1 MVVAGSTSYRI
12 LQLVLLVAAVCAL
25 LLVSQSAPFRVG
37 QFTSVFII
45 AIAIA
50 GLNIVSGYTG
60 LLSIGHS
67 AFFGLG
73 AYTTGV
79 LIVDRGYSP
88 LTTIPMAVVLCFVLG
103 LLVGL
108 PSLRIKGLYLALV
121 TLAVAVAFPEVIR
134 KTGDLTGG
142 AAGMVVRAN
151 LLVPPKWTGLTRA
164 DTYLWIF
171 WVSVVTLA
179 VVMLLIR
186 NLVKSRFGLAMVA
199 VRDNEIAASANG
211 INVARVKILAFGLSG
226 AITGLAGSLFTM
238 YIGALS
244 PESFS
249 LMKSIEFIT
258 GLVLGGIA
266 TQFGPI
272 VGATAVV
279 FLPYYTG
286 SVTDGPVSG
295 VVFGAVLIAIVF
307 LMPDGIVG
315 RINSVLR
322 RFVLVVPADHPKYRK
337 VNPAPER
344 RLPRPLSFLS
354 THSKELDDMKRQT
367 TIPAVI
373 AAAALLLSAC
383 GGNSDAESNTST
395 SAGAVSV
402 DDCSDP
408 SGAAAPIT
416 DKLTVGWSGPTSG
429 PLADAVGNVIEGMR
443 ARFEVENAAGGVGG
457 VKLDVVVKDDAFS
470 PERAKANVGEFI
482 QKDKVDVLARSEQAS

>member
-1 MVVAGSTSYRI
+1 MTTLAERNEPAVAEKAVGRPRVVVAGSTSYRV

-25 LLVSQSAPFRVG
+25 LLASQSAPFRVG

-88 LTTIPMAVVLCFVLG
+88 LTTIPMAVVLCFALG

-151 LLVPPKWTGLTRA
+151 LLIPPKWTGLTRA

-179 VVMLLIR
+179 VVMLMIR

-199 VRDNEIAASANG
+199 VRDNEIAATANG
-211 INVARVKILAFGLSG
+211 INVAKVKILAFGLSG

-322 RFVLVVPADHPKYRK
+322 RFVLVVPADHPKYR
-337 VNPAPER
+337 EGE
-344 RLPRPLSFLS
+344 PR
-354 THSKELDDMKRQT
+354 T
-367 TIPAVI
+367 
-373 AAAALLLSAC
+373 
-383 GGNSDAESNTST
+383 
-395 SAGAVSV
+395 
-402 DDCSDP
+402 
-408 SGAAAPIT
+408 
-416 DKLTVGWSGPTSG
+416 
-429 PLADAVGNVIEGMR
+429 
-443 ARFEVENAAGGVGG
+443 
-457 VKLDVVVKDDAFS
+457 
-470 PERAKANVGEFI
+470 
-482 QKDKVDVLARSEQAS
+482 

>member
-1 MVVAGSTSYRI
+1 
-12 LQLVLLVAAVCAL
+12 
-25 LLVSQSAPFRVG
+25 
-37 QFTSVFII
+37 
-45 AIAIA
+45 
-50 GLNIVSGYTG
+50 
-60 LLSIGHS
+60 
-67 AFFGLG
+67 
-73 AYTTGV
+73 
-79 LIVDRGYSP
+79 
-88 LTTIPMAVVLCFVLG
+88 
-103 LLVGL
+103 
-108 PSLRIKGLYLALV
+108 
-121 TLAVAVAFPEVIR
+121 VAFPEVIR

-151 LLVPPKWTGLTRA
+151 LLIPPKWTGLTRA

-199 VRDNEIAASANG
+199 VRDNEIAATANG
-211 INVARVKILAFGLSG
+211 INVAKVKILAFGLSG

-322 RFVLVVPADHPKYRK
+322 RFVLVVPADHPKYR
-337 VNPAPER
+337 EGE
-344 RLPRPLSFLS
+344 PR
-354 THSKELDDMKRQT
+354 T
-367 TIPAVI
+367 
-373 AAAALLLSAC
+373 
-383 GGNSDAESNTST
+383 
-395 SAGAVSV
+395 
-402 DDCSDP
+402 
-408 SGAAAPIT
+408 
-416 DKLTVGWSGPTSG
+416 
-429 PLADAVGNVIEGMR
+429 
-443 ARFEVENAAGGVGG
+443 
-457 VKLDVVVKDDAFS
+457 
-470 PERAKANVGEFI
+470 
-482 QKDKVDVLARSEQAS
+482 

>member
-1 MVVAGSTSYRI
+1 MTTLAERNEPAVAEKAVRQPRVVVAGSTSYRL
-12 LQLVLLVAAVCAL
+12 LQIGLLVAAVCAL
-25 LLVSQSAPFRVG
+25 LLASQSAPFRVG

-179 VVMLLIR
+179 IVMLLIR
-186 NLVKSRFGLAMVA
+186 NLVKSRFRLAMVA

-226 AITGLAGSLFTM
+226 AITGLGGSLFTM

-322 RFVLVVPADHPKYRK
+322 RFILVVPADHPKYR
-337 VNPAPER
+337 EGE
-344 RLPRPLSFLS
+344 PR
-354 THSKELDDMKRQT
+354 
-367 TIPAVI
+367 A
-373 AAAALLLSAC
+373 
-383 GGNSDAESNTST
+383 
-395 SAGAVSV
+395 
-402 DDCSDP
+402 
-408 SGAAAPIT
+408 
-416 DKLTVGWSGPTSG
+416 
-429 PLADAVGNVIEGMR
+429 
-443 ARFEVENAAGGVGG
+443 
-457 VKLDVVVKDDAFS
+457 
-470 PERAKANVGEFI
+470 
-482 QKDKVDVLARSEQAS
+482 

>member
-1 MVVAGSTSYRI
+1 MPCSSCRRARRFAWGSSR
-12 LQLVLLVAAVCAL
+12 
-25 LLVSQSAPFRVG
+25 VSS
-37 QFTSVFII
+37 II

-322 RFVLVVPADHPKYRK
+322 RFVLVVPADQ
-337 VNPAPER
+337 
-344 RLPRPLSFLS
+344 S
-354 THSKELDDMKRQT
+354 Q
-367 TIPAVI
+367 
-373 AAAALLLSAC
+373 
-383 GGNSDAESNTST
+383 
-395 SAGAVSV
+395 VSR
-402 DDCSDP
+402 
-408 SGAAAPIT
+408 G
-416 DKLTVGWSGPTSG
+416 
-429 PLADAVGNVIEGMR
+429 
-443 ARFEVENAAGGVGG
+443 
-457 VKLDVVVKDDAFS
+457 
-470 PERAKANVGEFI
+470 
-482 QKDKVDVLARSEQAS
+482 

>member
-1 MVVAGSTSYRI
+1 MTTLAERNEPAVAEKAVRQPRVVVVGSTSYRL
-12 LQLVLLVAAVCAL
+12 LQIGLLVAAVCAL
-25 LLVSQSAPFRVG
+25 LLASQSAPFRVG

-142 AAGMVVRAN
+142 AAGMVVRAS

-179 VVMLLIR
+179 IVMLLIR

-226 AITGLAGSLFTM
+226 AITGLGGSLFTM

-322 RFVLVVPADHPKYRK
+322 RFVLVVPADHPKYR
-337 VNPAPER
+337 EGE
-344 RLPRPLSFLS
+344 PR
-354 THSKELDDMKRQT
+354 T
-367 TIPAVI
+367 
-373 AAAALLLSAC
+373 
-383 GGNSDAESNTST
+383 
-395 SAGAVSV
+395 
-402 DDCSDP
+402 
-408 SGAAAPIT
+408 
-416 DKLTVGWSGPTSG
+416 
-429 PLADAVGNVIEGMR
+429 
-443 ARFEVENAAGGVGG
+443 
-457 VKLDVVVKDDAFS
+457 
-470 PERAKANVGEFI
+470 
-482 QKDKVDVLARSEQAS
+482 